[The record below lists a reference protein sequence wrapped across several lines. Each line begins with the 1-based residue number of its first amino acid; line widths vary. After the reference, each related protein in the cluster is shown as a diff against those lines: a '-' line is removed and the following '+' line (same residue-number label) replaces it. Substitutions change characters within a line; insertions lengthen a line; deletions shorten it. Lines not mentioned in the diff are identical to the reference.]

1 MDIYKVFLLV
11 LAFALNMTKI
21 YSQQS
26 MDQYKVIFTNPPQ
39 HVPTSKTPDAPI
51 AGNGDIG
58 VTMGGGP
65 DSLRFYI
72 GKNDF
77 WRAYPVYPGGIALP
91 GGLDILFKE
100 LKDASYYAEQL
111 PGSAEIKA
119 TFSTKAC
126 QVHLSAWVAATANKI
141 IIELRSDKK
150 QIAHV
155 RLWTVEGN
163 GAITAHGNSP
173 VTWVSRSFQ
182 TTKLLSW
189 PTHIALAMNTEK
201 DEFILNPGET
211 VRLVITVYTN
221 HDTESWKNKAISEAI
236 QVTDTFIKQ
245 LRWEHQTW
253 WTNFWRLSHIDIGD
267 TYFEKYYYQ
276 SQYLFACSSRKGK
289 FAPGIWGPFITQDG
303 AAWGGDYHLNYNYQ
317 APYWASYS
325 SNHICLTENFDQP
338 LLDYM
343 EAGRMFARKL
353 LDCDGIYYPVGIGPK
368 GLCTSM
374 WPLTPEEMQEK
385 YATRENTIDNGY
397 KFLGQKINAV
407 FSVGNMLMR
416 YYSTYDKNYAQ
427 KIYPYLL
434 ACADFWEDYL
444 TLGDGRYVIRMD
456 HFNEVM
462 PNKRNGGIWRDKLGD
477 FNSTL
482 SLGLVRMLF
491 KGILDMSTFL
501 AVDEVRHTHWSNILK
516 KLSNYPIG
524 VLDGRLSLKNME
536 RGPQNKEVIA
546 SGLNRVS
553 IHGLILPSGVMGPIT
568 DSVFNTILLGDV
580 ERWSHK
586 QRIKGDWGNTLNN
599 GIETCYPGAVRV
611 GYPSDEILMHM
622 KERIEMAV
630 YPNSWI
636 VQGGGGI
643 ETFAAVPLTIN
654 EMLLQ
659 SYEGVIRL
667 FPNWN
672 YQKDASFR
680 GLRAYGAFLVT
691 SSLKNGIIQ
700 NVDII
705 SERGRLCKIENPWRN
720 QSVQIVRD
728 GKSAEILC
736 GKWLQFPTIIG
747 EKIELRVYT
756 K

>member
-1 MDIYKVFLLV
+1 M
-11 LAFALNMTKI
+11 
-21 YSQQS
+21 
-26 MDQYKVIFTNPPQ
+26 
-39 HVPTSKTPDAPI
+39 
-51 AGNGDIG
+51 
-58 VTMGGGP
+58 
-65 DSLRFYI
+65 
-72 GKNDF
+72 
-77 WRAYPVYPGGIALP
+77 
-91 GGLDILFKE
+91 
-100 LKDASYYAEQL
+100 
-111 PGSAEIKA
+111 
-119 TFSTKAC
+119 
-126 QVHLSAWVAATANKI
+126 
-141 IIELRSDKK
+141 
-150 QIAHV
+150 
-155 RLWTVEGN
+155 
-163 GAITAHGNSP
+163 
-173 VTWVSRSFQ
+173 
-182 TTKLLSW
+182 
-189 PTHIALAMNTEK
+189 
-201 DEFILNPGET
+201 
-211 VRLVITVYTN
+211 
-221 HDTESWKNKAISEAI
+221 
-236 QVTDTFIKQ
+236 
-245 LRWEHQTW
+245 
-253 WTNFWRLSHIDIGD
+253 SHIDIGD

-444 TLGDGRYVIRMD
+444 TLEDGRYVIRMD

-501 AVDEVRHTHWSNILK
+501 AVDEVRHTHWNNILK

-747 EKIELRVYT
+747 EKIEIRVYT

>member
-201 DEFILNPGET
+201 DELILNPGET

-325 SNHICLTENFDQP
+325 SNHICLTENFDN
-338 LLDYM
+338 LYW
-343 EAGRMFARKL
+343 
-353 LDCDGIYYPVGIGPK
+353 I
-368 GLCTSM
+368 
-374 WPLTPEEMQEK
+374 
-385 YATRENTIDNGY
+385 
-397 KFLGQKINAV
+397 
-407 FSVGNMLMR
+407 
-416 YYSTYDKNYAQ
+416 
-427 KIYPYLL
+427 
-434 ACADFWEDYL
+434 
-444 TLGDGRYVIRMD
+444 
-456 HFNEVM
+456 
-462 PNKRNGGIWRDKLGD
+462 IWR
-477 FNSTL
+477 
-482 SLGLVRMLF
+482 R
-491 KGILDMSTFL
+491 
-501 AVDEVRHTHWSNILK
+501 
-516 KLSNYPIG
+516 
-524 VLDGRLSLKNME
+524 DGCLHVNCWI
-536 RGPQNKEVIA
+536 V
-546 SGLNRVS
+546 
-553 IHGLILPSGVMGPIT
+553 T
-568 DSVFNTILLGDV
+568 VFIILLV
-580 ERWSHK
+580 
-586 QRIKGDWGNTLNN
+586 
-599 GIETCYPGAVRV
+599 
-611 GYPSDEILMHM
+611 
-622 KERIEMAV
+622 
-630 YPNSWI
+630 
-636 VQGGGGI
+636 
-643 ETFAAVPLTIN
+643 
-654 EMLLQ
+654 
-659 SYEGVIRL
+659 
-667 FPNWN
+667 
-672 YQKDASFR
+672 
-680 GLRAYGAFLVT
+680 
-691 SSLKNGIIQ
+691 
-700 NVDII
+700 
-705 SERGRLCKIENPWRN
+705 
-720 QSVQIVRD
+720 
-728 GKSAEILC
+728 
-736 GKWLQFPTIIG
+736 
-747 EKIELRVYT
+747 
-756 K
+756 

>member
-91 GGLDILFKE
+91 GGLD
-100 LKDASYYAEQL
+100 
-111 PGSAEIKA
+111 
-119 TFSTKAC
+119 
-126 QVHLSAWVAATANKI
+126 
-141 IIELRSDKK
+141 
-150 QIAHV
+150 
-155 RLWTVEGN
+155 
-163 GAITAHGNSP
+163 
-173 VTWVSRSFQ
+173 
-182 TTKLLSW
+182 
-189 PTHIALAMNTEK
+189 THIALAMNTEK
-201 DEFILNPGET
+201 DELILNPGET

-444 TLGDGRYVIRMD
+444 TLEDGRYVIRM
-456 HFNEVM
+456 VM

-501 AVDEVRHTHWSNILK
+501 AVDEVRHTHWNNILK

-747 EKIELRVYT
+747 EKIEIRVYT